1 MKTERVAIYGR
12 VSTVAGQHVE
22 MQLSELREY
31 AARRGWQL
39 AGEYVDHVHGL
50 ETRSV
55 RREKLTAG
63 IDCTKILALPVHTSK
78 ISTLIFL
85 AIKAK
90 KAERKKKL
98 RLDILE
104 KRLELSCKIVG
115 EELQI
120 IRQRDSAL
128 DRLFGDEESDTEA
141 KKKFAVHLF
150 SRSRLPPTRP
160 LTAPGATCQ
169 VSLPAAR

>member
-1 MKTERVAIYGR
+1 MPTAGSPRSSTSR
-12 VSTVAGQHVE
+12 NPPRSRNTVSE
-22 MQLSELREY
+22 PNS
-31 AARRGWQL
+31 
-39 AGEYVDHVHGL
+39 HVHGL

-78 ISTLIFL
+78 ISILIFL
-85 AIKAK
+85 VIKAK

-150 SRSRLPPTRP
+150 SCSRLPPTRP